1 MYRTNLEIP
10 FVNRSSAKLLFFI
23 MNPVPINTKKVRIF
37 ETIAL
42 IKRIINQHN
51 KGQNKER
58 RLDVLRE
65 LE

>member
-10 FVNRSSAKLLFFI
+10 FVNRSLAKLLFFI
-23 MNPVPINTKKVRIF
+23 MNPVPIKTKKVRIF

-58 RLDVLRE
+58 RLDVLKD

>member
-23 MNPVPINTKKVRIF
+23 MNPVPIKTKKVRIF

-58 RLDVLRE
+58 RLDVLKD

>member
-1 MYRTNLEIP
+1 
-10 FVNRSSAKLLFFI
+10 

>member
-1 MYRTNLEIP
+1 
-10 FVNRSSAKLLFFI
+10 
-23 MNPVPINTKKVRIF
+23 MNPVPIKTKKVRIF

-58 RLDVLRE
+58 RLDVLKD